1 MMAAMPSLIAHA
13 IPAGSIAASPQP
25 VLPAAGGLV
34 LSPWEPADAP
44 ALLALYSDPA
54 VQHWHGYRID
64 SEEEGRM
71 LIGRWAERWTAETSA
86 HWKVTRESNGELV
99 GRIGLLSVTLWNG
112 QAECLYS
119 TIPATRGQGIAP
131 RALAALCDWA
141 FGTAGLHR
149 IELRHSMANAA
160 SCRVADKSGFPA
172 EGIQR
177 GAEPHADGW
186 HDLHLHAR
194 VNDN

>member
-1 MMAAMPSLIAHA
+1 MPSLIA
-13 IPAGSIAASPQP
+13 PAVSAGTIAGSPQP

-44 ALLALYSDPA
+44 ALLVLYSDPA
-54 VQHWHGYRID
+54 VQKWHGYQID
-64 SEEEGRM
+64 SLEEGCTV
-71 LIGRWAERWTAETSA
+71 IGRWAERWAAETSA
-86 HWKVTRESNGELV
+86 HWKVTQGIGGELV
-99 GRIGLLSVTLWNG
+99 GRVGLLSIMLWNG

-119 TIPATRGQGIAP
+119 TTPAARGQGIAP

-141 FGTAGLHR
+141 FGTVGLHR
-149 IELRHSMANAA
+149 IELRHSTVNPA

-177 GAEPHADGW
+177 GAEPHPDGW

-194 VNDN
+194 ISSS